1 MEMLFP
7 FAADVDADLLLC
19 ALYFEVS
26 IPASTSVVLIHLHL
40 LTVSRDSFVRLR
52 VTNKKTVLHHLE
64 EHLYVSDIAEH
75 PLLYKDLHL
84 VYRD

>member
-1 MEMLFP
+1 M
-7 FAADVDADLLLC
+7 
-19 ALYFEVS
+19 
-26 IPASTSVVLIHLHL
+26 
-40 LTVSRDSFVRLR
+40 RLR

-84 VYRD
+84 VYRPKTQYKLSVYQVSRFSTMS